1 MSAELSADLSVLPA
15 LPRDDEGPV
24 FRAPWEAQAFGM
36 TLALYERGL
45 FTWKEWAERLSVEIA
60 AARDRDDGSRY
71 YEMWLTALEK
81 LVAEK
86 KLVPDAEL
94 ALRRDEW
101 AQAAAE
107 TPHGKPIELKRSS

>member
-1 MSAELSADLSVLPA
+1 MTPDLAAIPT

-71 YEMWLTALEK
+71 YELWLMALEK

-86 KLVPDAEL
+86 KLVLTDEL
-94 ALRRDEW
+94 AKRSDEW

-107 TPHGKPIELKRSS
+107 TPHGKPIELKRSRSS

>member
-1 MSAELSADLSVLPA
+1 MTADLSVLPA

-45 FTWKEWAERLSVEIA
+45 FTWKEWADRLSREIA
-60 AARDRDDGSRY
+60 TARDSDDGSRY
-71 YEMWLTALEK
+71 YELWLAALEK

-86 KLVPDAEL
+86 KLVLDDEL
-94 ALRRDEW
+94 AIRRDEW
-101 AQAAAE
+101 AQAA
-107 TPHGKPIELKRSS
+107 